1 MNPKEIYYETTANTI
16 IENLKKRR
24 MEGYYCKTVKEAVET
39 ACSFLTPNST
49 VTFGGSQTLE
59 ETGLLPLL
67 REKKDIYLLDRAA
80 ASGPAEVQE
89 IYAKAFTADTYFM
102 STNAIT
108 LKGELVNIDGNGN
121 RVAALIW
128 GPKQVIILAG
138 MNKVCSTVEDAY
150 RRVKNVASPAN
161 CIRLNKKTP
170 CAATGACGDC
180 YGPDC
185 ICSQTV
191 ITRRSGT
198 PGRIKVILIGEE
210 LGY

>member
-1 MNPKEIYYETTANTI
+1 
-16 IENLKKRR
+16 
-24 MEGYYCKTVKEAVET
+24 MEGYYCKTSKEAVEL
-39 ACSFLTPNST
+39 ACSFLTPDST
-49 VTFGGSQTLE
+49 VSFGGSMTLA
-59 ETGLLPLL
+59 ETGLLSLL
-67 REKKDIYLLDRAA
+67 RERDDIHLLDRSTAQV
-80 ASGPAEVQE
+80 PEEVQE
-89 IYAKAFTADTYFM
+89 IYAKTFTADTYFM

-108 LKGELVNIDGNGN
+108 LEGELVNIDGNGN

-138 MNKVCSTVEDAY
+138 MNKVSSTLEDAY
-150 RRVKNVASPAN
+150 RRVKDIAAPPN

-170 CAATGACGDC
+170 CASTGSCGNC
-180 YGPDC
+180 YSPDC

-198 PGRIKVILIGEE
+198 PGRIKVILIGEA

>member
-108 LKGELVNIDGNGN
+108 EDGQLVNLDGKGN
-121 RVAALIW
+121 RVAALCY
-128 GPKQVIILAG
+128 GPDQVLVIAG
-138 MNKVCSTVEDAY
+138 MNKLVRTLDDAIS
-150 RRVKNVASPAN
+150 RTRNTAAPINAQ
-161 CIRLNKKTP
+161 RFTGDTP
-170 CAATGACGDC
+170 CRQLGTCGDC
-180 YGPDC
+180 RKPDC
-185 ICSQTV
+185 ICNQLV
-191 ITRRSGT
+191 ITRGSMI
-198 PGRIKVILIGEE
+198 PGRVKVILVGES
-210 LGY
+210 LGF